1 MQYMQKYTKYA
12 KTYHIRTNAYICDIR
27 HNMLQVRLDPHESI
41 PGVYLLYMFA
51 HLNAGYAKIIGCVHM

>member
-12 KTYHIRTNAYICDIR
+12 KTYHIRTLAYICDIR
-27 HNMLQVRLDPHESI
+27 NNMRQVRLDPQKPI
-41 PGVYLLYMFA
+41 PGVYLFYMFL